1 MNEYK
6 TKSDH
11 KNITNGFRY
20 FLESNFLGVNR
31 LFVSVYTDKANNAKK
46 INAQKHYLPKGII
59 KNYDVIINGKNIY
72 DKAIDSDIKRYTEI
86 GKLATGWSE
95 DYTTGCLLDYEYIK
109 NHHRLI
115 AADLTKKKIDADP
128 KANEQI
134 EIVRQLKKNNRWWW

>member
-11 KNITNGFRY
+11 KNTRNGFRY
-20 FLESNFLGVNR
+20 FLESNFVRVNR

-46 INAQKHYLPKGII
+46 FNAQKHYLHKGII

-72 DKAIDSDIKRYTEI
+72 DKAIDSDIKQYTEI

-115 AADLTKKKIDADP
+115 AADLTKK
-128 KANEQI
+128 N
-134 EIVRQLKKNNRWWW
+134 